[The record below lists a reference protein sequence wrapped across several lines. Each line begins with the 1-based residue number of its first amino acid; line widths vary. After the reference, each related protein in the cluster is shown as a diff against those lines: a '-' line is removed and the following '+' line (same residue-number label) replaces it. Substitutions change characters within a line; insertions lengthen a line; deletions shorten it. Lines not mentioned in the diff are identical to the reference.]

1 MSNRV
6 LPQDDTCHCGRR
18 IGNHDQYHM
27 WVCLQ
32 SAGRLYR
39 QLIKS
44 IQQSK
49 EESHIG

>member
-1 MSNRV
+1 MTEKV
-6 LPQDDTCHCGRR
+6 LPQDDTCHCNRR
-18 IGNHDQYHM
+18 VGDHTDYEM

-44 IQQSK
+44 LQESK
-49 EESHIG
+49 KEKTQ